1 MPLTRVIPQL
11 ITSYANGQ
19 VSVVASGLAINPDNL
34 SGVGAYKILGQIA
47 TTANAVAN
55 VYVVPSTS
63 TAMITSVTICNGT
76 QSDVQVDLAAR
87 LTSEALAA
95 KHYII
100 KSLVIPA
107 ADTLILEPGI
117 TLPANSILVAN
128 TVGANAASCAA
139 GIAVHAYGVQ
149 IQ

>member
-63 TAMITSVTICNGT
+63 TTVVNLITVCNGT
-76 QSDVQVDLAAR
+76 DKAVNVDLIVR
-87 LTSEALAA
+87 PTTDALAT
-95 KHYII
+95 KHFIARTT
-100 KSLVIPA
+100 IPA

-117 TLPANSILVAN
+117 TLPANAILAAN
-128 TVGANAASCAA
+128 TTGANAVSSAA
-139 GIAVHAYGVQ
+139 GVAVHAYGVQ

>member
-63 TAMITSVTICNGT
+63 TTVVNLITVCNGT
-76 QSDVQVDLAAR
+76 DKAVNVDLIVRPTTDALSTKHFIAR
-87 LTSEALAA
+87 TT
-95 KHYII
+95 
-100 KSLVIPA
+100 IPA

-117 TLPANSILVAN
+117 TLPANAILAAN
-128 TVGANAASCAA
+128 TTGANAVSSAA
-139 GIAVHAYGVQ
+139 GVAVHAYGVQ